1 MDTSVEGNTITDIN
15 DHSTTCTPLCV
26 HVRYTVQRYL
36 EHLHGHDA
44 VDLYEI
50 VMAEVEKPLLEV
62 VLEHSGH
69 NQSKAAKSLG
79 LSRSTLRK
87 KMEHY
92 GLS

>member
-1 MDTSVEGNTITDIN
+1 MEGNTVTDIN
-15 DHSTTCTPLCV
+15 DHSTTVTPLCV
-26 HVRYTVQRYL
+26 HVRNTVQCYL

-50 VMAEVEKPLLEV
+50 VMAEVEKPLLQV

-69 NQSKAAKSLG
+69 NQSKTAKVLG